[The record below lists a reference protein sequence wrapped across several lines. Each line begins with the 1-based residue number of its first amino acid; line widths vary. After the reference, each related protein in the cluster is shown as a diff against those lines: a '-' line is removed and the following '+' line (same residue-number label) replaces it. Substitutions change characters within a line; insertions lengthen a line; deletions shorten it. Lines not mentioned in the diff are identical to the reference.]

1 MNILLGLRTLEHGR
15 HLRFLF
21 GHWNMIFGSFQRI
34 GLDSSTC
41 PGTLDLVFIES
52 QAAGIAVVGPRAVAV
67 PLVVEEGVN
76 GCLYTPLDMKDAK
89 RAIKDLDYSSIEMDV
104 LRCFKHFHHEVKPP
118 FLDGEVK
125 PPFLMQKFVRWEG
138 QKLLFFSVAITRM

>member
-1 MNILLGLRTLEHGR
+1 
-15 HLRFLF
+15 
-21 GHWNMIFGSFQRI
+21 MIFGSFQRI
-34 GLDSSTC
+34 GLDSSTF

-138 QKLLFFSVAITRM
+138 QQLLFFLVFIFFKPLPPGCDPPAGQDEGGSSQKR